1 MYLQGIMNPI
11 IWKQVNLCCVC
22 VCVCVCVWWGGVW
35 DGKSSTPHT
44 NKLDIEFKPD
54 FSFKYHS

>member
-22 VCVCVCVWWGGVW
+22 VCVCGGGGVW

>member
-1 MYLQGIMNPI
+1 MDGKYT
-11 IWKQVNLCCVC
+11 QVIYRFGTIFCVC
-22 VCVCVCVWWGGVW
+22 VCVVGGGVW

-44 NKLDIEFKPD
+44 NKLDMEFKPD

>member
-22 VCVCVCVWWGGVW
+22 VVGGGVW